1 MCLLWHTYAR
11 GLENIRPVEIG
22 TTCPHTEHFTYLK
35 YPPGNIIECAYAL
48 SLGMD
53 IMPGQISYY
62 VLLDNG
68 KIWSWSYSGGS
79 MLDGLMYTLVF
90 AALFSIFGLL
100 LVVAIRFMV
109 RKVKIANRKME
120 RDPNTAG

>member
-1 MCLLWHTYAR
+1 
-11 GLENIRPVEIG
+11 
-22 TTCPHTEHFTYLK
+22 
-35 YPPGNIIECAYAL
+35 
-48 SLGMD
+48 
-53 IMPGQISYY
+53 MPGQISYY